1 MKLTSEYI
9 DKNRNNF
16 VTELF
21 DFLRIP
27 SISADSAYKEDMV
40 KCAEHVKNALL
51 SAGASRAEV
60 YPTKGNPVVYGE
72 KIIDKSLPT
81 VLVYAHYDVMPV
93 EPLGLWISPPF
104 SPEIRDGKIWG
115 RGADDDKGQGFIHIK
130 AFEAMYKTGELPC
143 NVKFMIEGEEEIGSG
158 SLGQWCAEYK
168 DMLAADI
175 ILISDTSMI
184 SMETPSITCG
194 LRGISY
200 MEVEV
205 TGPSHDLHSGI
216 YGGAVAN
223 PLNVLSKMIASL
235 TDDNGRVTIDGFYDD
250 VKEFTAEERA
260 AITSAPFSIEEYKEA
275 LQIGEVQGEK
285 GYATQERTG
294 IRPSLDVNGIWGG
307 HITEGTK
314 TVIPSKAYAKISM
327 RLVAN
332 QSPDKIAELFETYFK
347 KIAPPSVTVSVEY
360 IHGGNAY
367 NCPTTTPAYQA
378 AERAITTTFGKKPI
392 PFYSGGSIPIVSTFE
407 KTLGIKSILLG
418 FGLHSDATH
427 SPNESFPVENFIKGI
442 FTVAQFYKEFTKNV

>member
-40 KCAEHVKNALL
+40 KCAEYVKNALL

-81 VLVYAHYDVMPV
+81 VLIYAHYDVMPV

-327 RLVAN
+327 RLVAD

-347 KIAPPSVTVSVEY
+347 KIAPPSVMVSVEY

-442 FTVAQFYKEFTKNV
+442 FTVTQFYKEFTKNV

>member
-327 RLVAN
+327 RLVAD

>member
-27 SISADSAYKEDMV
+27 SISADSAYKDDMI
-40 KCAEHVKNALL
+40 KCAEHVKNSLL

-130 AFEAMYKTGELPC
+130 AFEAMCKTGELPC

-327 RLVAN
+327 RLVAD

-378 AERAITTTFGKKPI
+378 AERALTTTFGKKPI